1 MYGKREEKLNTV
13 EEKQTY
19 ICILMRWGGGGVISR
34 KVLRIGEFA
43 CTYLALTL
51 LNLNFPYISE
61 TYSFND

>member
-43 CTYLALTL
+43 YTYLALTL
-51 LNLNFPYISE
+51 LNLNFP
-61 TYSFND
+61 

>member
-19 ICILMRWGGGGVISR
+19 ICILMRWGAISR

-43 CTYLALTL
+43 YAYLAFYAIKLE
-51 LNLNFPYISE
+51 FS
-61 TYSFND
+61 

>member
-19 ICILMRWGGGGVISR
+19 ICILMRWGGGVISR

-51 LNLNFPYISE
+51 LNLNFPYTSE
-61 TYSFND
+61 TYSFNE

>member
-34 KVLRIGEFA
+34 RVLRIGEFA

-51 LNLNFPYISE
+51 LNLNFPYKSE